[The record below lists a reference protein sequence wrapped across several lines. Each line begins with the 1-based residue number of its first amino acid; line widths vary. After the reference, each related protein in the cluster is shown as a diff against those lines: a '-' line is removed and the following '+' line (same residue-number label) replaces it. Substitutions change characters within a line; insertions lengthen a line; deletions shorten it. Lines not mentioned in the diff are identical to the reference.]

1 MRDLANSVAKL
12 ANAWMRRSG
21 SSLKVRDRLHAVD
34 AAVGNA
40 GMSTE
45 DRVLRAAACDL
56 HDVLCALSKGMSV
69 FRLPLAIV
77 LTAAWLHPTVLAI
90 SC

>member
-21 SSLKVRDRLHAVD
+21 SSLKVRDRLRAVD

-45 DRVLRAAACDL
+45 ERVLRAAACDL
-56 HDVLCALSKGMSV
+56 HDVLYATPEGRQALLDLGLKPLTQDGKGE
-69 FRLPLAIV
+69 
-77 LTAAWLHPTVLAI
+77 
-90 SC
+90 